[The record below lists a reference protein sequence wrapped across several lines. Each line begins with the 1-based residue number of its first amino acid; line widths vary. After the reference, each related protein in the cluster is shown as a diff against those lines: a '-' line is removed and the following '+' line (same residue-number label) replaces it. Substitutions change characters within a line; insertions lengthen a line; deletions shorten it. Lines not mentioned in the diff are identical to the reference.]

1 MSQIFE
7 ALRRAEDWE
16 AARSRMNDV
25 AVPTAPDRRHSERR
39 SIVAR
44 IRVYGHGQ
52 GMGPFFEEN
61 SILDANETG
70 ALLLMRTPVFAGQK
84 LLLINEASE
93 QVQECHVLRTAC
105 RSTKELEVAVAF
117 PAPQPAFWNR
127 LEEQGEKFGA
137 EKRKQPR
144 VVLPRGM
151 NITWRGRGDSIL
163 SKVETISASGLSIVA
178 PEPPPTGEL
187 IHVSFE
193 VPTGEVSARAIV
205 RHAHAGKGMGVEF
218 VAISDEARA
227 RLNHLLQKLLG

>member
-16 AARSRMNDV
+16 TARRRMNDV
-25 AVPTAPDRRHSERR
+25 ATSVAPDRRQSERR
-39 SIVAR
+39 SVEAR

-52 GMGPFFEEN
+52 GMSPFFEEN
-61 SILDANETG
+61 SILEANETG

-84 LLLINEASE
+84 LLLINEDSE

-105 RSTKELEVAVAF
+105 RSTIELEVAVAF
-117 PAPQPAFWNR
+117 PARQPAFWNR
-127 LEEQGEKFGA
+127 GEKFA
-137 EKRKQPR
+137 VEKRKQPR
-144 VVLPRGM
+144 VALPRGM
-151 NITWRGRGDSIL
+151 GITWRGRGEPVL
-163 SKVETISASGLSIVA
+163 SKVDTLSAGGLSIVA

-193 VPTGEVSARAIV
+193 VPAGEVSAQTIV
-205 RHAHAGKGMGVEF
+205 RHSHEGKGMGVEF
-218 VAISDEARA
+218 LAISDQARA